1 MTEDRVVVET
11 PDGPMEAHRAAPP
24 DGERNPAVVVLQE
37 AFGVDDH
44 IRSVCRRF
52 AREGYVALAPEL
64 YHREGAGRTFGYADF
79 AAVRPSLAA
88 LTNGGIASDL
98 RAALARLRSDPSV
111 DAGRIAV
118 IGFCAGGFAAF
129 LAACRT
135 DVAAAVCFYGGGIVR
150 ERPGMKL
157 RPLLPEADR
166 IACPLLAF
174 FGAEDASIPAED
186 VEAIGAHLRAL
197 GKTFE
202 IVSYPAAGHGFF
214 NDERSSYRAEAA
226 VDAWQRTLD
235 WLERRFAG
243 RPESP

>member
-1 MTEDRVVVET
+1 MTEERIVIDT

-24 DGERNPAVVVLQE
+24 AGDRNPAVVVLQE

-44 IRSVCRRF
+44 VRSLCRRF
-52 AREGYVALAPEL
+52 AREGYVAVAPEL
-64 YHREGAGRTFGYADF
+64 YHREGPGKTFGYGDF
-79 AAVRPSLAA
+79 TAVRPHLAA
-88 LTNGGIASDL
+88 LTNVGIAADL
-98 RAALARLRSDPSV
+98 RAVLDVLRADPGV
-111 DAGRIAV
+111 DGDRVAAV
-118 IGFCAGGFAAF
+118 GFCAGGFAAF

-157 RPLLPEADR
+157 QPLLPEADR
-166 IACPLLAF
+166 ITCPVLAF
-174 FGAEDASIPAED
+174 FGAEDASIPAAD
-186 VEAIGAHLRAL
+186 VDAVGARLREL

-214 NDERSSYRAEAA
+214 NDDRSSYRADAA

-235 WLERRFAG
+235 WLERRPG
-243 RPESP
+243 GGKIE

>member
-1 MTEDRVVVET
+1 MTEDRIVIET

-24 DGERNPAVVVLQE
+24 DGDRGPAVVVLQE

-44 IRSVCRRF
+44 VRSVCRRF

-64 YHREGAGRTFGYADF
+64 YHREGSGRTFGYDDF
-79 AAVRPSLAA
+79 AAVRPHLAA
-88 LTNGGIASDL
+88 LTNDGIASDI
-98 RAALARLRSDPSV
+98 RAALGAVRADRSV
-111 DAGRIAV
+111 DGARVAAV
-118 IGFCAGGFAAF
+118 GFCAGGFAAF

-157 RPLLPEADR
+157 APLLPEA
-166 IACPLLAF
+166 AGVSCPVLAF
-174 FGAEDASIPAED
+174 FGAEDASIPAAD
-186 VEAIGAHLRAL
+186 VEAIGARLRAL

-202 IVSYPAAGHGFF
+202 IVSYPGAGHGFF
-214 NDERSSYRAEAA
+214 NDERSSYRADAA

-235 WLERRFAG
+235 WLERRLAA
-243 RPESP
+243 